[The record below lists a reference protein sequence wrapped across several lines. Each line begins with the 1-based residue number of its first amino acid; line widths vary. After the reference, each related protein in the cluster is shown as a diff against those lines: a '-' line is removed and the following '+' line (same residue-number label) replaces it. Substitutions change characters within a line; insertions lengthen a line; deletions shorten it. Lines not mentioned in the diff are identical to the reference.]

1 MTDNAGASAPA
12 LEDTMAKNTKNNDA
26 DTTQD
31 ESRELIAIT
40 KGDETIEVAASQVAQ
55 HESLGWVVA

>member
-1 MTDNAGASAPA
+1 
-12 LEDTMAKNTKNNDA
+12 MAKNTKNNDA